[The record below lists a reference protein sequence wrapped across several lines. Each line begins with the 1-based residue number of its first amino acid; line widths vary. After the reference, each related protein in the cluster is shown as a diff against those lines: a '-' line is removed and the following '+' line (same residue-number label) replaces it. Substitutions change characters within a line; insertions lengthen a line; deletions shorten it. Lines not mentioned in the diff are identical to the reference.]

1 MVTKKT
7 GISRDL
13 IIHPGETIAD
23 ILEER
28 CITQA
33 ELAARMGVSCPYV
46 SSVIAGKKN
55 ISSDFATRLEYALGV
70 PKSFWLNLQAHYT
83 AELLEFEAANTVTQA
98 ELSILPVLHEITAWL
113 RSAKLIPDAQDDK
126 STVLALRKMLR
137 LSNISSLAES
147 AEPIGAFR
155 MSKSTSTNPI
165 VMNAWL
171 QLCKTLCERDTAAI
185 PPFDVQNVD
194 ALIHDLKQVMISSS
208 SDIQDDLTKLMSR
221 YGIKFR
227 IMKNFK
233 GAPVHGYVSQNKYG
247 EYQMILTIRGAFA
260 DIFWFSLFH
269 EIGHIVNGDVSKS
282 ASFID
287 ATNPDATNPADTAK
301 EAAADLFA
309 RDALLDP
316 ASYAAFV
323 SGGRFSSS
331 AIKQYADAQGVA
343 PFVVVGRL
351 QKEEI
356 IPYVRHA
363 NLKPRYKWVDS

>member
-1 MVTKKT
+1 M
-7 GISRDL
+7 
-13 IIHPGETIAD
+13 
-23 ILEER
+23 
-28 CITQA
+28 
-33 ELAARMGVSCPYV
+33 
-46 SSVIAGKKN
+46 
-55 ISSDFATRLEYALGV
+55 

-126 STVLALRKMLR
+126 STVLSLRKMLC

-147 AEPIGAFR
+147 AEPVGAFR
-155 MSKSTSTNPI
+155 MSKNTSTNPI

-208 SDIQDDLTKLMSR
+208 SDIQDDLTKLMSQ

-227 IMKNFK
+227 IMQNFK
-233 GAPVHGYVSQNKYG
+233 GAPVHGYVCQNKYG

-269 EIGHIVNGDVSKS
+269 EIGHIVNGDVSNQQALSTPQALQIQQKKPLPICS
-282 ASFID
+282 PATRCLTLPATQLSF
-287 ATNPDATNPADTAK
+287 
-301 EAAADLFA
+301 L
-309 RDALLDP
+309 
-316 ASYAAFV
+316 
-323 SGGRFSSS
+323 
-331 AIKQYADAQGVA
+331 ADASLPAQSSNMPMPKGLRPLLLSA
-343 PFVVVGRL
+343 AC
-351 QKEEI
+351 K
-356 IPYVRHA
+356 
-363 NLKPRYKWVDS
+363 KKK